1 MFVAPIRHDDPESRR
16 AWENYTIYA
25 NGSFYAFFNTTSTV
39 GERRAFGLDIARSD
53 DGVSWEFIGRDLCPI
68 PGAHAGFGLLHA
80 DGITYYYPTCSD
92 GPGTVHFK
100 VYASEDLL
108 TWEHLGD
115 EFDVSPDPRYY
126 AERWDEICV
135 MRDRYTD
142 ADGAWYLGYITAEVR
157 DDVGSPSV
165 AMLRSRD
172 GRRWEVL
179 PPPVIEWGAFPAQHM
194 EVTFAEKIDG
204 RYYLCMGGRLYMDS
218 LGYSLYVFESDSP
231 FGPFRPV
238 RDAFRLCGTSTRD
251 ITWLAHT
258 IDAPDEMLLAVWVSA
273 RQDLEIPSRG
283 LGIGPLKRLV
293 REDGALR
300 LRYWPRN
307 DAAKSTE
314 VPLSGAARWVFPS
327 PNERTERD
335 RVDDADG
342 AIEIAAARDGALVL
356 MDHAFDVATGFTI
369 EAQLT
374 VTEVRGRIATHQQPS
389 AAGFFFEHGSRTDG
403 RPAAVATSGIGY
415 AIFMETLGVTRG
427 GTWRYADNRITDRD
441 VYAVAGN
448 WLVNHRSGELR
459 GLSEFE
465 QDDQVGPFGHASYC
479 GVRHAQTHG
488 VRLIVRGIFA
498 ELYVDDYYV
507 QTYCIPEECTGR
519 IGLLCLD
526 GIARFEG
533 LRACNLSV

>member
-1 MFVAPIRHDDPESRR
+1 MFVAPIRPDDPETRR
-16 AWENYTIYA
+16 AWENYTIHT
-25 NGSFYAFFNTTSTV
+25 NGAFYAFFNTTSNV
-39 GERRAFGLDIARSD
+39 EGRRAYGLDIARSV
-53 DGVSWEFIGRDLCPI
+53 DGVSWEFVGRDLCPI
-68 PGAHAGFGLLHA
+68 AGAHAGFGLLHT
-80 DGITYYYPTCSD
+80 DGTTYYYPTCSD
-92 GPGTVHFK
+92 GSGTVHFK
-100 VYASEDLL
+100 VYASADLL

-115 EFDVSPDPRYY
+115 DFDVRPDPRWY

-142 ADGAWYLGYITAEVR
+142 ADGEWYLGYITAEVR
-157 DDVGSPSV
+157 DDVGEPSV

-179 PPPVIEWGAFPAQHM
+179 APPAVDWGELPSQHM

-218 LGYSLYVFESDSP
+218 LGYSLYVFVSDSP

-251 ITWLAHT
+251 ITWLGHT
-258 IDAPDEMLLAVWVSA
+258 IDAPDGVLLGLWVSA

-293 REDGALR
+293 AENGALR
-300 LRYWPRN
+300 LKYREQN

-314 VPLSGAARWVFPS
+314 VPLSGAARWVFPA
-327 PNERTERD
+327 PNQRTERD
-335 RVDDADG
+335 RVDPTDD
-342 AIEIAAARDGALVL
+342 AIEIAAGRDGALVM
-356 MDHAFDVATGFTI
+356 MDHRFDAVAGFAI
-369 EAQLT
+369 EGRLT

-389 AAGFFFEHGSRTDG
+389 AGGFFFEHASTGG
-403 RPAAVATSGIGY
+403 GPAAGAAAGGGY
-415 AIFMETLGVTRG
+415 AIVMETLGVTRG
-427 GTWRYADNRITDRD
+427 GTWRYADRRITDRD

-448 WLVNHRSGELR
+448 WLVNHRSGALH
-459 GLSEFE
+459 GLSEFV

-479 GVRHAQTHG
+479 GVRHARPHG

-507 QTYCIPEECTGR
+507 QTYCIPEEFSGR

-526 GIARFEG
+526 GIVRLDG
-533 LRACNLSV
+533 LRAWNVSV